1 MKVDIRPLLSGEKK
15 VIDIDFTLTPE
26 PIDGVS
32 FLSDAAVRGSVTDN
46 AGYMRL
52 SLVVELAYRTEC
64 ARCLETVERTFSTD
78 FERTVVT
85 PGMLSQQ
92 QIDDNVD
99 EYVVVENGVLD
110 VDGELRDTLIL
121 EFPTK
126 VLCSEECEGL
136 CPVCG
141 KPRRLGC
148 GCVEKH
154 IDPRL
159 AVLAKLLEDDGE
171 CEENDKK

>member
-15 VIDIDFTLTPE
+15 SIDIDFSLIPE
-26 PIDGVS
+26 PVEGVS
-32 FLSDAAVRGSVTDN
+32 FASDASVRGCVTDN

-52 SLVVELAYRTEC
+52 TLAVELPYCTEC
-64 ARCLETVERTFSTD
+64 ARCLEPVEAVFHTD

-85 PGMLSQQ
+85 PGMLTQQ

-99 EYVVVENGVLD
+99 EYVVVQNGVLD
-110 VDGELRDTLIL
+110 VDSELRDTLIL

-126 VLCSEECEGL
+126 VLCSEDCEGL

-148 GCVEKH
+148 GCVERH

-159 AVLAKLLEDDGE
+159 AVLAKLLEDDDE
-171 CEENDKK
+171 SSDDKK

>member
-1 MKVDIRPLLSGEKK
+1 MKVDIRPLLCGEKK
-15 VIDIDFTLTPE
+15 TIDIDFTLTPE
-26 PIDGVS
+26 PIDGVE
-32 FLSDAAVRGSVTDN
+32 FVSDASVRGKLTDN
-46 AGYMRL
+46 AGYVRL
-52 SLVVELAYRTEC
+52 SLVAEVAYRTEC
-64 ARCLETVERTFSTD
+64 ARCLEPVERTFCTD

-85 PGMLSQQ
+85 PGMLSRQQ
-92 QIDDNVD
+92 LDDNVD

-126 VLCSEECEGL
+126 VVCSEDCEGI

-159 AVLAKLLEDDGE
+159 AVLAKLLEDDGDGE
-171 CEENDKK
+171 DGSKK